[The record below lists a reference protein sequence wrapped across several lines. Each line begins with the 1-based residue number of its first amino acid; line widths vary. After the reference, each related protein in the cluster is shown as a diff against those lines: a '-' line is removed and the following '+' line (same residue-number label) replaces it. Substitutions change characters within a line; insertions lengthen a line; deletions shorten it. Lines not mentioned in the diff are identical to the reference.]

1 MEESVESASAPV
13 NTLPAVR
20 TELVEYFRRVRRITE
35 LLCAPL
41 ATEDYVV
48 QPIEDVSPPKWHL
61 AHTTWFFETMFL
73 VRLKPG
79 YQPYHPQYAF
89 LFNSYYQSLGERW
102 SRPQRGVL
110 SRPTVA
116 DVYKYRAAV
125 DEAMVSFIGQLSEG
139 DWEKIS
145 RLLVLA
151 INHEQQHQ
159 ELLVADIKYILGANP
174 LHPVYDST
182 GLRNRPQESEAG
194 GAPAVNPGLV
204 EFGYLDIPAGIYGIG
219 HNQPGFCY
227 DNEQPRHQVF
237 LTDFAF
243 AERLVTNR
251 EYLDFV
257 RDGGYSDYRHWLSD
271 GWDAVQRHGWAA
283 PLFWKE
289 IDGDLYEITL
299 HGGEKLQPDQPV
311 CHVSYYEAEA
321 YASWAGKRLPT
332 EQEWEVAASRGGPP
346 ATGNFLDT
354 GLLQPRP
361 AAKLPGSGD
370 IAQLF
375 GDVWEWTQSAYL
387 PYPGYRHGEG
397 PLGEYNGK
405 FMVNQ
410 MVLRGGSCATPQDHF
425 RITYRNFFQPDKR
438 WQYMGVRLADDR

>member
-1 MEESVESASAPV
+1 MQKTAASDSASV
-13 NTLPAVR
+13 NTLLA
-20 TELVEYFRRVRRITE
+20 TKAELVEYFRRVRHISE

-79 YQPYHPQYAF
+79 YRPYHPQYAF

-116 DVYKYRAAV
+116 EVYKYRAVV
-125 DEAMVSFIGQLSEG
+125 DDSMVSFVERLPEHE
-139 DWEKIS
+139 WERIS

-159 ELLVADIKYILGANP
+159 ELLVTDIKYILGANP
-174 LHPVYDST
+174 LHPAYDST
-182 GLRNRPQESEAG
+182 VLRKRTQESEAG
-194 GAPAVNPGLV
+194 SAPAANRGAV
-204 EFGYLDIPAGIYGIG
+204 ELAYINIPAGIYGIG
-219 HNQPGFCY
+219 HDQPGFCY
-227 DNEQPRHQVF
+227 DNEQPHHQVF
-237 LTDFAF
+237 LKGFAF
-243 AERLVTNR
+243 ANRLVTNG

-257 RDGGYSDYRHWLSD
+257 RDGGYSDYRHWLAD
-271 GWDAVQRHGWAA
+271 GWDAVQRHGWVA

-289 IDGDLYEITL
+289 IDGAFYEITL
-299 HGGEKLQPDQPV
+299 RGVEKLQPDQPV

-346 ATGNFLDT
+346 ATGNFLDM

-361 AAKLPGSGD
+361 AAKLSSSEE

-387 PYPGYRHGEG
+387 PYPGYQHEEG

-405 FMVNQ
+405 FMINQ
-410 MVLRGGSCATPQDHF
+410 MVLRGGSCATPQEHF